1 MCHDIRLCCILL
13 SWERVIPW
21 WKTKIIGGQFQGI
34 SPWRDHKFQA
44 APAEDAF
51 GPHYANIPW
60 AAWTRPSPETGSST
74 GISTGQIIEKSWR
87 PKWWKN
93 SSIFLKQK
101 TSCWFHLI
109 SMSILW
115 GPALEFPPWFHSG
128 PDDGELGC
136 RHWPFHHAD
145 HGVVLPGAGPGW
157 FSAIFSCGKM
167 SISKKVRLDSSKNSF
182 FEDYHPPK
190 WQKLR
195 CGWTFF
201 HIFSARTGAD
211 LLSNGTWRALACVK
225 SPD

>member
-1 MCHDIRLCCILL
+1 LM
-13 SWERVIPW
+13 
-21 WKTKIIGGQFQGI
+21 
-34 SPWRDHKFQA
+34 
-44 APAEDAF
+44 
-51 GPHYANIPW
+51 
-60 AAWTRPSPETGSST
+60 
-74 GISTGQIIEKSWR
+74 
-87 PKWWKN
+87 
-93 SSIFLKQK
+93 
-101 TSCWFHLI
+101 

-157 FSAIFSCGKM
+157 FTAIFSCGKM

-201 HIFSARTGAD
+201 HIFSARAGAD